1 MTRSTSPVR
10 PPIVVRRLVPDDAPA
25 YMRLRAESL
34 VRAPLHFGASPE
46 TDRFKDEGVARER
59 LGGGE
64 RSPMFG
70 AFDGAQLVA
79 AVGLVCESAL
89 KAAHRA
95 TVWGTFVDPSQRG
108 RGIGRALMEALLE
121 HAQGLTGI
129 EWVQLDVSTVAD
141 DARRLYE
148 RCGFVA
154 WGCEPDGL
162 RANGASTDVLHMALR
177 LVRGDAH

>member
-1 MTRSTSPVR
+1 MTRASSTSNPL
-10 PPIVVRRLVPDDAPA
+10 IVRRLAPDDAPA

-34 VRAPLHFGASPE
+34 VREPLHFGASPQ
-46 TDRFKDEGVARER
+46 TDRFKDESVTRER

-64 RSPMFG
+64 RSPVFG
-70 AFDGAQLVA
+70 AFDGDRLVG

-95 TVWGTFVDPSQRG
+95 TVWGTYVDPSQRG
-108 RGIGRALMEALLE
+108 RGVGRALMGALLE
-121 HAQGLTGI
+121 HARGLAGI
-129 EWVQLDVSTVAD
+129 DWVQLDVSTVAD

-154 WGCEPDGL
+154 WGHEPDGL
-162 RANGASTDVLHMALR
+162 RANGASTDVWHMALR
-177 LVRGDAH
+177 LVREDAR